1 MAKMGPAPRMF
12 LQPRTKDKRVV
23 TEALGHFDGFQVS
36 ATVPA
41 STLTYVRDIGKPFF
55 IDPMAYMFVLPP
67 DAIIDPKTRKV
78 RTGVSALATRYG
90 SIFTRSV
97 GKRPLS
103 VKELLDQ
110 EEEIEEITRNAL
122 DYERK
127 KLEAGDI
134 NLFNPYLDKYAQLAL
149 DEDEV
154 PHMPTAITPWTLI
167 PPYFHFSDVQDGWY
181 KASLRCARAAAQF
194 KRDAELVFPT
204 IFMSRDLLDHAEA
217 IDAIIA
223 DYDDSDY
230 DGYFIWINDFSE
242 EAASALRLANLMRL
256 VQGLRATGRPVFKF
270 HGGFFSILLQGLGL
284 EGFSCS
290 LSGRTDR
297 DIFAYRWAAPKTPIL
312 PKFYVPG
319 LHRVYPLDEAA
330 QLMKMFPFLRCRCAA
345 CEQSYGGNLDI
356 FHDRMKE
363 TGRCERHF
371 LNVRRQE
378 LRAAQIGTAHMVA
391 QLTDTIAQFTTGNA
405 PGARHLVKWRDLIA
419 APRLIPAD
427 ATALPDSQ
435 APALATLTGQ

>member
-1 MAKMGPAPRMF
+1 MAKMSPAPRMF

-41 STLTYVRDIGKPFF
+41 STLSYVRDIGKPFF

-67 DAIIDPKTRKV
+67 DAIIDPKTQKV
-78 RTGVSALATRYG
+78 RTGVSALASRYG
-90 SIFTRSV
+90 SILTKSV

-103 VKELLDQ
+103 VKELLEQ
-110 EEEIEEITRNAL
+110 EDAIEEITRNAL
-122 DYERK
+122 DYERE

-154 PHMPTAITPWTLI
+154 PHTPTAITPWALI
-167 PPYFHFSDVQDGWY
+167 PPYFHFSDVQDEWY
-181 KASLRCARAAAQF
+181 RASHGCARAAAQF
-194 KRDAELVFPT
+194 KRDTELVFPT

-230 DGYFIWINDFSE
+230 DGYFIWVNDFSE
-242 EAASALRLANLMRL
+242 EGASALRLANLMRL
-256 VQGLRATGRPVFKF
+256 VQGLSATGRPVFKF
-270 HGGFFSILLQGLGL
+270 HGGFFSILMQGFGL

-297 DIFAYRWAAPKTPIL
+297 NIFAYKWAAPKTPIL

-330 QLMKMFPFLRCRCAA
+330 QLMKMFPFLRCNCAA
-345 CEQSYGGNLDI
+345 CEQSYGGNLDR

-371 LNVRRQE
+371 LNARRQE
-378 LRAAQIGTAHMVA
+378 LRAAQAGTAHLAA
-391 QLTDTIAQFTTGNA
+391 QLTETIAQFAKGNS
-405 PGARHLVKWRDLIA
+405 PGARHLIKWRDLIA
-419 APRLIPAD
+419 APRLIPLD
-427 ATALPDSQ
+427 AAAKSASQ
-435 APALATLTGQ
+435 TPSLTSLARS